1 MSDASDTLLDVLI
14 IGAGPAGATAA
25 IYTARAGLKTRVLD
39 KGLRTGALGQA
50 GRIANYP
57 GLSGEV
63 SGAELLARMRA
74 QAESFGAEI
83 VQDKALGCDL
93 SGQVKTVWTN
103 GGMHQARA
111 VIIATGSMGATQ
123 TLPGEERLVGK
134 GVSYCATCDAAFFV
148 DAEVAVVGNNQEA
161 AEEALTL
168 ARFARRVHLFAPTPA
183 LRVAPELTAELAEH
197 PRLTLHPSARV
208 SEIVG
213 QGQVEAVRYAR
224 QGGEP
229 QTLAVSGVFLY
240 LQGRKPITDF
250 LQGQVLLSET
260 GCVQVDE
267 SYMTNVPGVAAVGD
281 LLCTHLR
288 QVAVAAGDGAQAANA
303 IQRYLTG
310 REQLRPDWA

>member
-1 MSDASDTLLDVLI
+1 MTDASDAIVDVLI
-14 IGAGPAGATAA
+14 IGAGPAGVTAA
-25 IYTARAGLKTRVLD
+25 IYTARAGLKTRLLD

-57 GLSGEV
+57 GLEGEV
-63 SGAELLARMRA
+63 SGADLLARMRA

-93 SGQVKTVWTN
+93 SGPVKTVWTN

-111 VIIATGSMGATQ
+111 VILATGSMGATQ
-123 TLPGEERLVGK
+123 TLRGEERLVGK
-134 GVSYCATCDAAFFV
+134 GVSYCATCDAAFFRG
-148 DAEVAVVGNNQEA
+148 AQVAVVGSNQEA
-161 AEEALTL
+161 AEEALVL
-168 ARFARRVHLFAPTPA
+168 AALAERVHLLMPTAA
-183 LRVAPELTAELAEH
+183 LRVDAHLAAEVAAH
-197 PRLTLHPSARV
+197 PRVTLYPSARV

-213 QGQVEAVRYAR
+213 ERQVEAVRYALP
-224 QGGEP
+224 GGEA
-229 QTLAVSGVFLY
+229 QALSVSGVFLY

-250 LQGQVLLSET
+250 LQGQVVLSES

-267 SYMTNVPGVAAVGD
+267 AYMTNVPGVAAVGD
-281 LLCTHLR
+281 MLCTHLR
-288 QVAVAAGDGAQAANA
+288 QVVVAAGDGARAATS

>member
-1 MSDASDTLLDVLI
+1 MSDPSDAILDVLI

-25 IYTARAGLKTRVLD
+25 IYTARAGLKTRLLD

-63 SGAELLARMRA
+63 TGAELLAQMRA

-83 VQDKALGCDL
+83 VQDKVLGCDL
-93 SGQVKTVWTN
+93 SGPVKTVWTN

-111 VIIATGSMGATQ
+111 VILATGSMGATQ
-123 TLPGEERLVGK
+123 TLPGEEQLVGK
-134 GVSYCATCDAAFFV
+134 GVSYCATCDAAFFRG
-148 DAEVAVVGNNQEA
+148 AEVAVVGSNQEA
-161 AEEALTL
+161 AEEALVL
-168 ARFARRVHLFAPTPA
+168 AGFAQRVHLLMPTPA
-183 LRVAPELTAELAEH
+183 LRVAPELAAEAAAH
-197 PRLTLHPSARV
+197 PRIALYPSARL

-213 QGQVEAVRYAR
+213 QRQVEAVRYTS

-250 LQGQVLLSET
+250 LQGQVLLSES

-267 SYMTNVPGVAAVGD
+267 SYMTSVPGVAAVGD

-288 QVAVAAGDGAQAANA
+288 QVVVAAGDGARAAMA